1 LIPKSANLALNSG
14 VRCAN
19 SFSYQYRLYFSRRRA
34 HLRQRE
40 QQHLALLLDAV
51 ELLLLKALFLKLQL
65 ALALDLTQPPCQ
77 LRCMQAIEIQADPR
91 RE

>member
-1 LIPKSANLALNSG
+1 
-14 VRCAN
+14 
-19 SFSYQYRLYFSRRRA
+19 
-34 HLRQRE
+34 
-40 QQHLALLLDAV
+40 
-51 ELLLLKALFLKLQL
+51 LLKALFLKLQL